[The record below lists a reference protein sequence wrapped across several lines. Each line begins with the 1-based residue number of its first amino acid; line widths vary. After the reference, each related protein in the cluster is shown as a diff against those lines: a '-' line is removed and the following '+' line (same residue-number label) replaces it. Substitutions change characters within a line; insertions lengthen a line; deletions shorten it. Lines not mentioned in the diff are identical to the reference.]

1 MTVGR
6 PESALPGTLLP
17 VLLGCLAALLPGVLV
32 AQDAPSDRGVVA
44 AGLLLRQL
52 DGVKRVLVVGAHPDD
67 EDTSLLATL
76 ARGRGARV
84 AYLSLTRGEGGQN
97 LIGPELDEGLGLV
110 RTGELLAARRLD
122 GAEQYFTRAFDF
134 GYSKDAA
141 ETLEHWPREEV
152 LRDVVWVVRTFRPQV
167 VVSMF
172 GGTPDDGHGQHQV
185 AGMAAREA
193 FDAAGDPERFP
204 DQLRDGVA
212 PWEPLKLYR
221 RRFGRRFFGE
231 EEAPE
236 GSTVAVTTGRF
247 DPLLGRSWFQL
258 ASDSRSRHRSQ
269 EMGRPRLPGPRV
281 SGFELLESRVGPIP
295 TEMEED
301 LFQGVDTALVSLAD
315 RVGSAARPE
324 LRDGLVRYRA
334 DLGRARESLNA
345 LEPGRAAPHLAD
357 MVRELERALALARE
371 AGAPYAAAVLHRR
384 LGLARRALLAAASVS
399 LDVRVEDGLLVPGEE
414 VRVEVDLWNGGSHAV
429 EDARAA
435 LELPP
440 GWTARPM
447 GAADPEAPT
456 GAADS
461 AAGSPD
467 SAAGPLDSGADSAP
481 APDDA
486 DPAAGVRLPPGEL
499 HRWSYRVTV
508 SPEARVSQ
516 PYFLREPMEGDL
528 HSWPADRSLWA
539 RPRNPPRIRG
549 AVELALEAGGEP
561 VRVRADAEGEHVVVQ
576 EDRGELRTRVL
587 VVSPVSLRLR
597 PGSMAWPLDLREA
610 RELRVSVRGEEPE
623 GIRGTLR
630 IRAPEGWSVEPDSVP
645 VRLAAPGDEATFDVR
660 VRPGPGLEEGRHVL
674 RAALTDERGRTFRR
688 GFDLVDYEHIRR
700 WAHFRP
706 AEAEVS
712 AFPVRVSGDPRVGYV
727 MGPGDAGLE
736 AIRQLGVEA
745 EPLEPGDLTGGGLDR
760 FDILVLGVRAYE
772 TRPDLA
778 AANDRVLAFA
788 RRGGTVIVQY
798 NKHELPRGGY
808 APYPLEMDRPHD
820 RVTDPEA
827 PVTFLAPESPVLNR
841 PNRIDREDFR
851 GWVQERGLYFL
862 SEWDERYTPILA
874 MADPGEEEHR
884 GSLVVAAVGDGVW
897 VYTGLAFF
905 RQLPAGVPGAY
916 RLFANLLSLT
926 GEAWE
931 EAADGRGGGG

>member
-1 MTVGR
+1 M
-6 PESALPGTLLP
+6 
-17 VLLGCLAALLPGVLV
+17 
-32 AQDAPSDRGVVA
+32 VA

-110 RTGELLAARRLD
+110 RTGELMAARRLD

-134 GYSKDAA
+134 GYSKDAD
-141 ETLEHWPREEV
+141 ETRGHWPREEV

-172 GGTPDDGHGQHQV
+172 SGTPDDGHGQHQM
-185 AGMAAREA
+185 AGRMAREA

-204 DQLRDGVA
+204 DQLRDGVT

-231 EEAPE
+231 REAPE
-236 GSTVAVTTGRF
+236 GSTVAVATGRY

-269 EMGRPRLPGPRV
+269 DMGRPRLPGPRV
-281 SGFELLESRVGPIP
+281 SGFELLESRAGPIP
-295 TEMEED
+295 AEMEED

-315 RVGSAARPE
+315 RIGSAARPE
-324 LRDGLVRYRA
+324 LRDALTRYRA

-345 LEPGRAAPHLAD
+345 LEPGRAAPNLAA
-357 MVRELERALALARE
+357 MLRELERALALARD
-371 AGAPYAAAVLHRR
+371 AGAPNAEAVLDRR
-384 LGLARRALLAAASVS
+384 RELARRALLEAASVS
-399 LDVRVEDGLLVPGEE
+399 LDVRVEDGLLVPGQE

-440 GWTARPM
+440 GWKARPV
-447 GAADPEAPT
+447 GAAEP
-456 GAADS
+456 

-467 SAAGPLDSGADSAP
+467 SAARSTTP
-481 APDDA
+481 AEA
-486 DPAAGVRLPPGEL
+486 AESAAGARVRPGDL

-528 HSWPADRSLWA
+528 YRWPEDRTLWA
-539 RPRNPPRIRG
+539 RPRNPPLIRG

-561 VRVRADAEGEHVVVQ
+561 VRLRARAEGEHVEVE
-576 EDRGELRTRVL
+576 EDRGELRRRVL
-587 VVSPVSLRLR
+587 VASPVSLRLR
-597 PGSMAWPLDLREA
+597 PGSMAWPLDLHEERQ
-610 RELRVSVRGEEPE
+610 VRALVRNEEPE
-623 GIRGTLR
+623 GFRGTLR
-630 IRAPEGWSVEPDSVP
+630 LRAPSGWRIEPDSVP
-645 VRLAAPGDEATFDVR
+645 VRLEAPGGEVTFDVR
-660 VRPGPGLEEGRHVL
+660 IRPGPGLEAGRHAL
-674 RAALTDERGRTFRR
+674 RAVLTDERGRTFRR

-706 AEAEVS
+706 AELAIS
-712 AFPVRVSGDPRVGYV
+712 AFPVRVSGGLRVGYV
-727 MGPGDAGLE
+727 MGSGDAGFE
-736 AIRQLGVEA
+736 AIRQLGVDVE
-745 EPLEPGDLTGGGLDR
+745 LLGPGDLRGGDLDR
-760 FDILVLGVRAYE
+760 LDVLVLGVRAYE

-798 NKHELPRGGY
+798 NKHELPGGGY
-808 APYPLEMDRPHD
+808 APYPVEMSRPHD

-841 PNRIDREDFR
+841 PNRIAREDFR
-851 GWVQERGLYFL
+851 GWAQERGLYFL

-874 MADPGEEEHR
+874 MADPGEETKR
-884 GSLVVAAVGDGVW
+884 GSLVVAPVGDGIW

-905 RQLPAGVPGAY
+905 RQFPAGVPGAY

-926 GEAWE
+926 AETWAG
-931 EAADGRGGGG
+931 AADDRGGGG

>member
-1 MTVGR
+1 MTSGPGGGTAGTR
-6 PESALPGTLLP
+6 GSPLPAAVLC
-17 VLLGCLAALLPGVLV
+17 VLLGCLAALAPGALA

-84 AYLSLTRGEGGQN
+84 GYLSLTRGEGGQN

-122 GAEQYFTRAFDF
+122 GAEQHFTRAFDF

-141 ETLEHWPREEV
+141 ETLDHWPREEV

-167 VVSMF
+167 VVTMF
-172 GGTPDDGHGQHQV
+172 SGTPDDGHGQHQV
-185 AGMAAREA
+185 AGRMAREA

-204 DQLRDGVA
+204 DQLRDGVT

-231 EEAPE
+231 QEVPE
-236 GSTVAVTTGRF
+236 GSTVAVATGRY

-258 ASDSRSRHRSQ
+258 AMDSRSQHRSQ
-269 EMGRPRLPGPRV
+269 DMGRPRLPGPRV
-281 SGFELLESRVGPIP
+281 SGFELVESRAGPIP
-295 TEMEED
+295 PEMEQD

-315 RVGSAARPE
+315 GVGSAARPE
-324 LRDGLVRYRA
+324 LTDALARYRTG
-334 DLGRARESLNA
+334 LGRARENLDA
-345 LEPGRAAPHLAD
+345 LEPGRAAPHLAAT
-357 MVRELERALALARE
+357 VREAERALELARD
-371 AGAPYAAAVLHRR
+371 AGAPHATAVLERR

-414 VRVEVDLWNGGSHAV
+414 VRVEVDLWNGGTHAV

-440 GWTARPM
+440 GWKARPI
-447 GAADPEAPT
+447 GTADSTAAPLDPDAGSAPEAGT
-456 GAADS
+456 AGS
-461 AAGSPD
+461 AAG
-467 SAAGPLDSGADSAP
+467 AR
-481 APDDA
+481 
-486 DPAAGVRLPPGEL
+486 VRPGDL
-499 HRWSYRVTV
+499 HRWSYWVTV
-508 SPEARVSQ
+508 SPEAGVSQ

-528 HSWPADRSLWA
+528 YRWPDDRSLWA
-539 RPRNPPRIRG
+539 RPRIPPPIRG
-549 AVELALEAGGEP
+549 VVELALEAGGEP
-561 VRVRADAEGEHVVVQ
+561 VRLRAGAEGEHVEVE

-587 VVSPVSLRLR
+587 VASPVSLRLR
-597 PGSMAWPLDLREA
+597 PGSMAWPLGLREEREA
-610 RELRVSVRGEEPE
+610 RVLVRNEEPE
-623 GIRGTLR
+623 GLRGTLR
-630 IRAPEGWSVEPDSVP
+630 LRAPEGWSVEPDSVP
-645 VRLAAPGDEATFDVR
+645 VRLGAPGAEATVDVR
-660 VRPGPGLEEGRHVL
+660 VRPGPGLEEGRHAL
-674 RAALTDERGRTFRR
+674 RAELTDGRGRTFRR
-688 GFDLVDYEHIRR
+688 GFDLVDYDHIGR
-700 WAHFRP
+700 WALFGP
-706 AEAEVS
+706 AETEIS
-712 AFPVRVSGDPRVGYV
+712 AFPVRVSGGLRVGYV
-727 MGPGDAGLE
+727 MGSGDAGLE
-736 AIRQLGVEA
+736 AIRQLGVDVE
-745 EPLEPGDLTGGGLDR
+745 LLGSGDLRGGDLDR
-760 FDILVLGVRAYE
+760 FDVLVLGVRAYE

-788 RRGGTVIVQY
+788 RGGGTVIVQY

-808 APYPLEMDRPHD
+808 APYPVEMGRPHD

-874 MADPGEEEHR
+874 MADPGEEPKR
-884 GSLVVAAVGDGVW
+884 GSLVVATVGDGVW

-931 EAADGRGGGG
+931 GPADDGGGGG